1 MFALVRGQV
10 YVLFQTKSELG
21 FQHFVVQINL
31 SGSGI
36 LFHLEKEKN
45 QKTNL
50 PNKQTKTKPGVNRII
65 EISLLN

>member
-45 QKTNL
+45 QKTY
-50 PNKQTKTKPGVNRII
+50 KQTKTKPGVNRII